1 MNLRRVGILLG
12 NELAH
17 GSQSFMVIFAVI
29 VPLAISLVV
38 SLLFG
43 TMFLE
48 KPKLGIADQG
58 DSRMGQLAR
67 RVESLV
73 VTEHSSSDDLRQA
86 VAAGAA
92 DIGVVLPAGFDERLA
107 QGETVQLV
115 AYIWGQSLLKN
126 RAIAGT
132 SVAVLLRE
140 IAGQSPPVEVVTTTV
155 GEGQAI
161 PWDDRL
167 LPFIVLMTITLG
179 GVMVPATS
187 LVNEKQKR
195 TLTALTVTPT
205 SLGEVFV
212 AKGLMGVLLSLLM
225 GLVILVVN
233 GALGGQPVLL
243 VVVLALGACMAAQ
256 LGVLLG
262 AFVKDINT
270 LFATIK
276 GAGLVLYAPA
286 LIFMFP
292 EIPQW
297 IAKVFPTYYMIG
309 PVIEFTQRGSAWPD
323 VATDVV
329 ILIGLI
335 VILFL
340 VLAAVAKRATLREA

>member
-1 MNLRRVGILLG
+1 MSLRRVGFLLWK
-12 NELAH
+12 ELAR

-29 VPLAISLVV
+29 VPLAITLIV

-43 TMFLE
+43 TLFSE
-48 KPKLGIADQG
+48 KPRLGIADQG
-58 DSRMGQLAR
+58 DSRMAQLAR
-67 RVESLV
+67 QVESLV
-73 VTEHSSSDDLRQA
+73 VTEYGSPDDLRQA

-92 DIGVVLPAGFDERLA
+92 DVGVALPAGFDESLA
-107 QGETVQLV
+107 QGQTTQLS

-140 IAGQSPPVEVVTTTV
+140 IAGQSSPVEVITSTV

-161 PWDDRL
+161 PWEDRL
-167 LPFIVLMTITLG
+167 LPFIVLMTITIG
-179 GVMVPATS
+179 GVMVPAAS
-187 LVNEKQKR
+187 LVDEKQKR
-195 TLTALTVTPT
+195 TLTALTITPA
-205 SLGEVFV
+205 SLGEVFL
-212 AKGLMGVLLSLLM
+212 AKGLLGVILSLAM
-225 GLVILVVN
+225 GMVILALN
-233 GALGGQPVLL
+233 QAFGAQPLLL
-243 VVVLALGACMAAQ
+243 VAVLALGAIMAAQ

-286 LIFMFP
+286 LIYMFP

-309 PVIEFTQRGSAWPD
+309 PVIEVTQRGAAWPD
-323 VATDVV
+323 IAADVL
-329 ILIGLI
+329 ILVGLI
-335 VILFL
+335 LALLAVTALVI
-340 VLAAVAKRATLREA
+340 RARRLREA

>member
-1 MNLRRVGILLG
+1 MNLRRVGILLA

-29 VPLAISLVV
+29 VPLAISLIV

-43 TMFLE
+43 TLFAE

-58 DSRMGQLAR
+58 DSRMSQLAR
-67 RVESLV
+67 QVESLI
-73 VTEHSSSDDLRQA
+73 VTEYGSADDLRQA

-92 DIGVVLPAGFDERLA
+92 DVGLVLPVGFDERLA
-107 QGETVQLV
+107 QGEKAQLA
-115 AYIWGQSLLKN
+115 AYLWGQSLLKN

-132 SVAVLLRE
+132 AVAVVLRE

-161 PWDDRL
+161 PWEDRL
-167 LPFIVLMTITLG
+167 LPFVVLMTITIG

-205 SLGEVFV
+205 SLGEVFA

-225 GLVILVVN
+225 GLVILVMN

-309 PVIEFTQRGSAWPD
+309 PVVEITQKGGAWTD
-323 VATDVV
+323 VAMDVV

-335 VILFL
+335 VILLF
-340 VLAAVAKRATLREA
+340 VLAVVAKRATLREA